1 MEAHRFGTVS
11 SASLMV
17 NTLGFL
23 EAVSLAKSTPS
34 LGVGLHF
41 NLTYGT
47 PATNPLLVP
56 SLVGTGGSCS
66 TKNFLC
72 GCPPIAETRP

>member
-1 MEAHRFGTVS
+1 
-11 SASLMV
+11 MV

-56 SLVGTGGSCS
+56 SLVGTGGSFHGNHAEW
-66 TKNFLC
+66 TYRD
-72 GCPPIAETRP
+72 IAHYGQFPAIRSVLTLGR